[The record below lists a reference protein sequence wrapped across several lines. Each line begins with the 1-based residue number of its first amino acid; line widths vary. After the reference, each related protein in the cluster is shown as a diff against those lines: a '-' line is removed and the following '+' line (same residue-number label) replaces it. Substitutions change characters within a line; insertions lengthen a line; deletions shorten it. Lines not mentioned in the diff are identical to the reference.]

1 MRNLLTEFKYLSQ
14 LKLQLSKLS
23 VINSHAYLLCNQ
35 SRHAFRFVCTKRA
48 HDNNCRISNLVCIL
62 GACDLTRK
70 VLFCTISEWNKSEF
84 IRKQL
89 RRLRVYNMAPNVG
102 LEITTWRKDVRRRS
116 TTTKSNSRGQ
126 QRSHNKAHR
135 RSWYNLGKCDLRIG
149 YQNEKQV
156 NENRRNVKGIIETGL
171 RSRRKNRIR
180 L

>member
-89 RRLRVYNMAPNVG
+89 RLLRVYN
-102 LEITTWRKDVRRRS
+102 
-116 TTTKSNSRGQ
+116 KSYFSG
-126 QRSHNKAHR
+126 S
-135 RSWYNLGKCDLRIG
+135 GT
-149 YQNEKQV
+149 
-156 NENRRNVKGIIETGL
+156 IE
-171 RSRRKNRIR
+171 
-180 L
+180 

>member
-1 MRNLLTEFKYLSQ
+1 MKKRVENSGKRIGNVEHHSVPTSLKRAKTFLQDEYLKEIEAADDQDYFYFKCKCYHS
-14 LKLQLSKLS
+14 SKKHEAPHAVQVAL

-89 RRLRVYNMAPNVG
+89 RLLRVYNMAPNVG
-102 LEITTWRKDVRRRS
+102 LEITT
-116 TTTKSNSRGQ
+116 
-126 QRSHNKAHR
+126 
-135 RSWYNLGKCDLRIG
+135 
-149 YQNEKQV
+149 
-156 NENRRNVKGIIETGL
+156 
-171 RSRRKNRIR
+171 
-180 L
+180 

>member
-1 MRNLLTEFKYLSQ
+1 MLQMVATKHCCWGECKSDFRFPHLLHPA
-14 LKLQLSKLS
+14 LKKRLQEGKPIF

-89 RRLRVYNMAPNVG
+89 RLLRVYNMAPNVG
-102 LEITTWRKDVRRRS
+102 LEITT
-116 TTTKSNSRGQ
+116 
-126 QRSHNKAHR
+126 
-135 RSWYNLGKCDLRIG
+135 
-149 YQNEKQV
+149 
-156 NENRRNVKGIIETGL
+156 
-171 RSRRKNRIR
+171 
-180 L
+180 